1 MSVQKLLQAGQ
12 LDEAIQALSAELRDN
27 PGDAKRRT
35 SLFELLCF
43 SGDYARAEK
52 QLDILAS
59 DSREAEMGGLI
70 YRSALHAEKI
80 RHELFEKGENPP
92 AEKGNGDSA
101 AAATGMLNGNGFQVL
116 TDADPRV
123 GAHLEIF
130 AAGSYLWLPFTL
142 IASIQIPPPKRLRDL
157 LWTPAL
163 VKPSAAFQGRE
174 LGEVLLPVLTP
185 FSWKHPDGNVRLGR
199 STVWEENAAGDVI
212 PLGQKMLMAD
222 DEEVPLL
229 EVRSVEFAA
238 AKAAS

>member
-1 MSVQKLLQAGQ
+1 MSVQQLLKAGQ

-43 SGDYARAEK
+43 AGDFARAEK

-80 RHELFEKGENPP
+80 RHEMFEKGENPRP
-92 AEKGNGDSA
+92 EKGNGDSA
-101 AAATGMLNGNGFQVL
+101 SAAAGTLNGKSFEVL
-116 TDADPRV
+116 SDADPRV

-130 AAGSYLWLPFTL
+130 AAGSYMWLPFSL
-142 IASIQIPPPKRLRDL
+142 IASVQIPPPKRLRDL
-157 LWTPAL
+157 LWAPAL

-185 FSWKHPDGNVRLGR
+185 FSWKHPDANVRLGR
-199 STVWEENAAGDVI
+199 STVWEENAAGDAI

-222 DEEVPLL
+222 EEEIPLL
-229 EVRSVEFAA
+229 EVRSIEFAA
-238 AKAAS
+238 AKAAP